1 MERDDI
7 LKKAQ
12 SQGGELDEREQQM
25 LGISFGFGG
34 VLMALLCV
42 VLAVAELL
50 RGGRAYGYAAIAIA
64 YLAGTYVHQYWKT
77 RRTSTLV
84 LAVIY
89 TLVLAIDLVLF
100 FLE

>member
-1 MERDDI
+1 MERDEI

-12 SQGGELDEREQQM
+12 SQGGELDERERQI

-42 VLAVAELL
+42 VLTAAELL
-50 RGGRAYGYAAIAIA
+50 RGGHAYGYAAIAIA
-64 YLAGTYVHQYWKT
+64 YLVGMHTHQYWKT
-77 RRTSTLV
+77 RRTSALV